1 MLCLCANNQVF
12 VHCSEQW
19 EAFWEEHFQCVG
31 YAEFTQPH
39 MTSA

>member
-12 VHCSEQW
+12 VHCSERW
-19 EAFWEEHFQCVG
+19 EVFWEEHFQCVG